1 MTDETTGAQAPAAS
15 AAETMNAGEPA
26 VRPVDG
32 TDRKAAAA
40 RRKAVMQAR
49 EGARSQTKQEPEKA
63 SGTIIET
70 KSEGTGTGAEPAE
83 GKESKQDKQAAE
95 NNVTEAAKAPEGNEG
110 KKDAAAEFEKLIS
123 GEYKDAFGARVKG
136 IITDRFK
143 KNEEILSQT
152 KGELDKY
159 RQIAELVAGRYSI
172 ESDDADSLIKAITED
187 NALLEDA
194 ADEAGMSV
202 EQYRQFLALKAKS
215 KSDDARIAAINREKA
230 DRAAYLKIKAEEAEL
245 KRSMPEYS
253 FLQES
258 QNPIFRKLIQSGLTQ
273 KQAYDT
279 VHAEEIRQK
288 EIQSA
293 VAEAEERF
301 KAALNS
307 SQAHPSVIGSSTPSQ
322 GTAKYSNMTPEQRKE
337 AVRKARYGG

>member
-15 AAETMNAGEPA
+15 AAETMNAEEPA

-63 SGTIIET
+63 SETNFET

-83 GKESKQDKQAAE
+83 GKQEQQAAD
-95 NNVTEAAKAPEGNEG
+95 NKVTEAAKAPEGNEG